1 MSNSYHGPWQFVVE
15 EQGNAVNW
23 STWRKSPYYQDAHS
37 TMDG

>member
-1 MSNSYHGPWQFVVE
+1 VE